1 MPLPYAFA
9 DVVVGGFGAPNGLGA
24 GVEGDKAGAL
34 KMFTFCCLPYAFADV
49 VVGGFCTPNG
59 LGAGVEGDKAGAL
72 KIFTFC
78 CLNFVYV
85 VVALFSFRC
94 FSYPDLSVGGVFA
107 PEWSFFRPLNIL
119 EGFLIIRLDT
129 LHGEVI
135 TAGLVGFGAPDGLG
149 AESAEGFGAPGGL
162 GAEGALKLFSC
173 FL

>member
-1 MPLPYAFA
+1 M
-9 DVVVGGFGAPNGLGA
+9 VGGFGAPNDLGA

-34 KMFTFCCLPYAFADV
+34 KFFTFCCLY
-49 VVGGFCTPNG
+49 
-59 LGAGVEGDKAGAL
+59 
-72 KIFTFC
+72 
-78 CLNFVYV
+78 FVYV
-85 VVALFSFRC
+85 VVALFSVSC
-94 FSYPDLSVGGVFA
+94 LSYPDLSVGGFCA

-162 GAEGALKLFSC
+162 GAEGGALKLFSC

>member
-1 MPLPYAFA
+1 ML
-9 DVVVGGFGAPNGLGA
+9 
-24 GVEGDKAGAL
+24 
-34 KMFTFCCLPYAFADV
+34 
-49 VVGGFCTPNG
+49 
-59 LGAGVEGDKAGAL
+59 
-72 KIFTFC
+72 
-78 CLNFVYV
+78 
-85 VVALFSFRC
+85 VALFSFRC
-94 FSYPDLSVGGVFA
+94 FSYPDLSGFFA

-162 GAEGALKLFSC
+162 GAEGGALKLFSC